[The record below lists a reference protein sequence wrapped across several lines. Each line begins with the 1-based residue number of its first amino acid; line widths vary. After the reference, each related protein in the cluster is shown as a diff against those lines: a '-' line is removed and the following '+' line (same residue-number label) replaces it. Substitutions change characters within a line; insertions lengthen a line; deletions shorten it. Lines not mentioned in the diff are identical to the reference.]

1 MPTDLAALARDQLA
15 KVLRNGPEPAAL
27 DPDSDLADDYG
38 LTSLNKVLFLTSL
51 CQAAEIGLDR
61 FTEDDLAGMRTLG
74 HVIDALRSHARADE
88 PAQDPSVERNA
99 MFTGLSAFHL
109 TPTDNADIDEK
120 RLAHLVTRLV
130 AAGVDLIG
138 TLGSTGNYA
147 YLDRAQRDRVA
158 KVAVEAAGD
167 IPVMIGIGAL
177 CTSDVLAFAEDA
189 QHAGAAAV
197 LLSPVSYQALTDEE
211 VFGLY
216 EDVTKELSVP
226 LCVYENPRTTK
237 FTFSD
242 ELHGRV
248 AALPNVG
255 AVKTPG
261 VPAELAPAR
270 IAELRSKLPSEVA
283 IGFSLDEFGVG
294 GVIAGA
300 DVWLSVI
307 GGLLPEEC
315 MTITRALAVGDNERA
330 MALSNRMEPFWEL
343 FRRYGSMRVVTAAAE
358 QLGLIGSPSLPR
370 PLRGIPESARKEV
383 AAALE
388 ALDVRV

>member
-1 MPTDLAALARDQLA
+1 
-15 KVLRNGPEPAAL
+15 
-27 DPDSDLADDYG
+27 
-38 LTSLNKVLFLTSL
+38 
-51 CQAAEIGLDR
+51 
-61 FTEDDLAGMRTLG
+61 
-74 HVIDALRSHARADE
+74 
-88 PAQDPSVERNA
+88 

-109 TPTDNADIDEK
+109 TPTDDADIDEK

-130 AAGVDLIG
+130 TAGVDLIG

-158 KVAVEAAGD
+158 TIAVDAAGEV
-167 IPVMIGIGAL
+167 PVMVGIGAL
-177 CTSDVLAFAEDA
+177 RTSDVLAAAEDA
-189 QHAGAAAV
+189 QNAGAAAV
-197 LLSPVSYQALTDEE
+197 LLSPVSYQPLTDEE

-261 VPAELAPAR
+261 VSAELAPAR
-270 IAELRSKLPSEVA
+270 IAELRGALPDDVA

-315 MTITRALAVGDNERA
+315 VTITRALANGDNERA
-330 MALSNRMEPFWEL
+330 TALSARMAPWWDL
-343 FRRYGSMRVVTAAAE
+343 FRRYGSLRVVTAAAE
-358 QLGLIGSPSLPR
+358 QLGLIGSPNLPR
-370 PLRGIPESARKEV
+370 PLRGIPEAARHEV
-383 AAALE
+383 AAALD
-388 ALDVRV
+388 ALDIRV